1 MAKPNG
7 ARPATCPDGWTPV
20 ADTRTA
26 GERLTVLGPT
36 SPAPH
41 SGAPVAALVHGL
53 EGHWTGWQPLA
64 GHLGDR
70 CRTYVL
76 DLPWR
81 AGNHYRWRHHG
92 TPAHWLREALAMV
105 PEPVDVLIGHSFG
118 ANAVLEH
125 LATSAGALQPRA
137 AVLLA
142 PFFRPATLTVDWP
155 LYDAAFAGFRQIITD
170 GVRVGLG
177 ERARRLDP
185 VVLTAMADT
194 TVERIGPV
202 GFLSLFLQFTGTTEL
217 DLGVVTVPTLVLAGE
232 NDTSLSEDRAAALA
246 TAMPAARVRR
256 HPHYTHFC
264 HAEQTAAV
272 GADITAFLTDT
283 TASWTDTPFSSPLS
297 PPFSS
302 QKEPPMTEL
311 LDGTLTTRVGRPRYE
326 GANIRTWIGFK
337 HFMYLTEEAIL
348 QYFRER
354 GVGAETLYHTYGLGL
369 EIVDHSVSLPATLGI
384 DDDVIAIVEPG
395 KPKPGHGAPFKVRLT
410 VQRDGETVTILTG
423 KIRVALVTLKDAPAD
438 VLPVPAHLEPYV
450 VVEMA
455 ELSDAAGQDSEA
467 VADGDLLAVLTP
479 SGSNA
484 FLWSWRIPYFYCHFS
499 DRLQHSGYVRAME
512 EVVDRFLDDR
522 GISIRTMLDER
533 GWIPVVSR
541 ARVHML
547 ADAFMEETL
556 HTVFTVQEIIK
567 DVMYTAAFDTYVHR
581 DGRLVHTATGSIMHG
596 YAVSRGEQAGSL
608 AEFDDTTRAALLG
621 GAR

>member
-7 ARPATCPDGWTPV
+7 ARPATPPDGWTPV
-20 ADTRTA
+20 AETRTA
-26 GERLTVLGPT
+26 RERLAVLGTT
-36 SPAPH
+36 SPAPRPA
-41 SGAPVAALVHGL
+41 APVVALVHGL
-53 EGHWTGWQPLA
+53 EGHWTGWRPLA
-64 GHLGDR
+64 GQLAGR
-70 CRTYVL
+70 CRAYAL

-92 TPAHWLREALAMV
+92 TPAHWLREALALV

-125 LATSAGALQPRA
+125 LATPGDLSQPRA

-142 PFFRPATLTVDWP
+142 PFFRPETLTVDWP
-155 LYDAAFAGFRQIITD
+155 LYEAALAGFRQVITD

-177 ERARRLDP
+177 ERARHLDP
-185 VVLTAMADT
+185 DVLAAMADT
-194 TVERIGPV
+194 AVEGIGPV

-217 DLGVVTVPTLVLAGE
+217 DLGAVTVPTLVLAGE

-246 TAMPAARVRR
+246 AAMPAATVRR

-264 HAEQTAAV
+264 HAEQAADV
-272 GADITAFLTDT
+272 GADITAFLTD
-283 TASWTDTPFSSPLS
+283 AIAFPTDTPITTPLTT
-297 PPFSS
+297 
-302 QKEPPMTEL
+302 KEPPMTEL
-311 LDGTLTTRVGRPRYE
+311 LDGTLTTPVGRPRYE

-337 HFMYLTEEAIL
+337 HFMYLTEEAVL

-384 DDDVIAIVEPG
+384 DDEVTAVVEPG
-395 KPKPGHGAPFKVRLT
+395 RPKPGHGAPFKVRLT
-410 VQRDGETVTILTG
+410 VRRDGETVTVLTG
-423 KIRVALVTLKDAPAD
+423 KIRVALVTLKDAPAG
-438 VLPVPAHLEPYV
+438 VRPVPAHLEPYV
-450 VVEMA
+450 VPEVA
-455 ELSDAAGQDSEA
+455 ALADAAGHEPQA
-467 VADGDLLAVLTP
+467 VADGDLEAVLTP
-479 SGSNA
+479 PGSNA

-541 ARVHML
+541 ARAHML

-608 AEFDDTTRAALLG
+608 AEFDDTTRTALLG
-621 GAR
+621 GTR